1 MKKNS
6 LILIAVLTI
15 LSFHDFSFAKDS
27 KYKQSK
33 NTSQE
38 ITVPVEKKVNEK
50 EFSKTNTVKKQ
61 KKEIEVEVK

>member
-1 MKKNS
+1 LKKSS
-6 LILIAVLTI
+6 LIVVLTI
-15 LSFHDFSFAKDS
+15 LSFCVFSFAKDS